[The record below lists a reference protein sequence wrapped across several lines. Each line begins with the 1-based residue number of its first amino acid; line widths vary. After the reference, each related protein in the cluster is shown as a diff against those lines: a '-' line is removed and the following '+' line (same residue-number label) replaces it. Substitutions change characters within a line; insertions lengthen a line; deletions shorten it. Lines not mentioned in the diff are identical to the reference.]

1 MADLQA
7 LLRQSADIMAGVR
20 AHCCAC
26 GVWHALRCDAALRA
40 SRCAPRCAPRVA
52 HASPRVV
59 RLAAAHAALL
69 HTHTRRRDLTRC
81 AAQLDPQQYP
91 PIARDAAQVAE
102 LSRALKERTP
112 RLDAAAAANQGVRM
126 LARRGLDADTLT
138 RNLRT
143 IELRTTCV
151 SRCTHH
157 PICDALTNALYLPI
171 YPIAMSPH
179 SWPRQPRW
187 RSTSP
192 M

>member
-26 GVWHALRCDAALRA
+26 GVWHALRSVAALRA
-40 SRCAPRCAPRVA
+40 LRCALRCAPRGE

-59 RLAAAHAALL
+59 RLMPRRTPHCCT
-69 HTHTRRRDLTRC
+69 HTHRRDLTRR

-143 IELRTTCV
+143 IELRTTCASRTRTHY
-151 SRCTHH
+151 SRC
-157 PICDALTNALYLPI
+157 AY
-171 YPIAMSPH
+171 
-179 SWPRQPRW
+179 
-187 RSTSP
+187 
-192 M
+192 